1 MREHLTS
8 KQNVALNIIF
18 DDLGESRF
26 NRSAEEYLGISR
38 RLPTLKRLHGMVND
52 RLQETAKSGAAP
64 YEICPFMAGDQ
75 EIWYKPYPT
84 SLSQETVRLAL
95 VNSGMRD
102 PRSRRTQKVSATS
115 RGR

>member
-8 KQNVALNIIF
+8 KQNVALNIF

-26 NRSAEEYLGISR
+26 NRSSEEYLAIKR
-38 RLPTLKRLHGMVND
+38 RLPPLKRLHGMVND

-64 YEICPFMAGDQ
+64 YEICRFMAGDK
-75 EIWYKPYPT
+75 EIWYQPYPK
-84 SLSQETVRLAL
+84 SLSFETVRSAL

-102 PRSRRTQKVSATS
+102 PRSCRTQKVSATS

>member
-8 KQNVALNIIF
+8 EQNVALNIIF

-26 NRSAEEYLGISR
+26 NRSAEEYLAISR
-38 RLPTLKRLHGMVND
+38 RLPPLKLLHGIVND
-52 RLQETAKSGAAP
+52 RLQETAKSGTAP